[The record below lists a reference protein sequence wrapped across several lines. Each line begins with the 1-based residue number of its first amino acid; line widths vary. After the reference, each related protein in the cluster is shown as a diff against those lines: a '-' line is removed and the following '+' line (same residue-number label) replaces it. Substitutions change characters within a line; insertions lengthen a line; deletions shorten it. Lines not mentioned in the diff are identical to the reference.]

1 MTVDTIYLGH
11 DNTVDLV
18 LKVDNV
24 AFDLSSVTSITATFG
39 DVTITSTLKA
49 TGTITWDQA
58 GYATGEIRIDMGGP
72 AILVTDVPGSTET
85 TSLTASKKP
94 YDVPIVTYDAANTTG
109 IVWGK
114 HRILVKAEVEAS

>member
-24 AFDLSSVTSITATFG
+24 AFDLSDITSITATFG
-39 DVTITSTLKA
+39 DVTITSTDKVS
-49 TGTITWDQA
+49 GTITWDQP
-58 GYATGEIRIDMGGP
+58 GYDTGEIRLDMGGQ
-72 AILVTDVPGSTET
+72 AI
-85 TSLTASKKP
+85 TASKKP
-94 YDVPIVTYDAANTTG
+94 YSVPIVTYDAINTTG
-109 IVWGK
+109 IVWGE